1 MSDLRK
7 SGEDYLEAI
16 LFIEEEKGIVKSV
29 DIATYLGVSKPSVNK
44 ALTILQEMGYVSKPN
59 YSQVTITQEGRKKA
73 KAVAQ
78 KHSALTR
85 LLTDVLGVSEEVAEK
100 DACKIEH
107 DISEETTQ
115 KLIAFLRSEE
125 HTSEL
130 QSQR

>member
-115 KLIAFLRSEE
+115 NLLLSCKS
-125 HTSEL
+125 SD
-130 QSQR
+130 

>member
-44 ALTILQEMGYVSKPN
+44 ALTILQEMGYVRKPN

-115 KLIAFLRSEE
+115 KLIAFLQKRD
-125 HTSEL
+125 
-130 QSQR
+130 

>member
-29 DIATYLGVSKPSVNK
+29 DVATYLGVSKPSVNK

-107 DISEETTQ
+107 DISEETTR
-115 KLIAFLRSEE
+115 KLIAFLQKRD
-125 HTSEL
+125 
-130 QSQR
+130 

>member
-44 ALTILQEMGYVSKPN
+44 ALTILQEMGYVSIPN

-115 KLIAFLRSEE
+115 KLIAFLQKRD
-125 HTSEL
+125 
-130 QSQR
+130 

>member
-44 ALTILQEMGYVSKPN
+44 ALTILQGMGYVSKPN

-107 DISEETTQ
+107 DISEETTE
-115 KLIAFLRSEE
+115 KLIAFLQN
-125 HTSEL
+125 L
-130 QSQR
+130 G

>member
-115 KLIAFLRSEE
+115 KLIAFLQNRD
-125 HTSEL
+125 
-130 QSQR
+130 

>member
-107 DISEETTQ
+107 DISEETTE
-115 KLIAFLRSEE
+115 KLIAFLQN
-125 HTSEL
+125 L
-130 QSQR
+130 G

>member
-107 DISEETTQ
+107 DKSEETTQ
-115 KLIAFLRSEE
+115 KLIAFLQKRD
-125 HTSEL
+125 
-130 QSQR
+130 

>member
-59 YSQVTITQEGRKKA
+59 YSQVTITQEGRKRA

-107 DISEETTQ
+107 DISQETFDAL
-115 KLIAFLRSEE
+115 KSIAEREKNKK
-125 HTSEL
+125 
-130 QSQR
+130 